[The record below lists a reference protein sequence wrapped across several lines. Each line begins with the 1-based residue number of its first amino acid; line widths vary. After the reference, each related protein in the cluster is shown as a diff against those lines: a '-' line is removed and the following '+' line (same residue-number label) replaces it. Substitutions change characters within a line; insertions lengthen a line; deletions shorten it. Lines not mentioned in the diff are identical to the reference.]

1 MRNKIIALM
10 LIVVLVLCLSGCSG
24 TFEGSKDYT
33 KRTGGRL
40 QPTMMQDLYYD
51 TNTKI
56 VYIYF
61 LMNVLDIPDMVIC
74 LLIMRRMGCPM
85 FITLKPIAQKKL
97 LRRIKDGQDYTWRP
111 YEK

>member
-24 TFEGSKDYT
+24 TLEGSKDYT
-33 KRTGGRL
+33 ERTGGRL

-56 VYIYF
+56 VYILFNESAGYSGYGY
-61 LMNVLDIPDMVIC
+61 MSPYYAPNGMPYVYNVETNSIEEIVRED
-74 LLIMRRMGCPM
+74 
-85 FITLKPIAQKKL
+85 
-97 LRRIKDGQDYTWRP
+97 
-111 YEK
+111 